1 MTRLECFERN
11 PMVASQEYT
20 VCCVCVFR
28 GRKKSYLFNLC
39 FDVDIVAL
47 PVARDQKSG
56 PFHQLAN
63 SLQSTNNPPP
73 NAVDMFATMRRKFG
87 LPGCYSVSTHIFTY
101 GYVTNRTKES
111 NIHWGIR
118 RSSISGPNDKL
129 VCRLP
134 SSESL
139 KGIQKFTM
147 FGKTC

>member
-1 MTRLECFERN
+1 
-11 PMVASQEYT
+11 V
-20 VCCVCVFR
+20 CVCFGAGKILVF
-28 GRKKSYLFNLC
+28 LILC

-56 PFHQLAN
+56 PFHQLA
-63 SLQSTNNPPP
+63 SGLQSSNNPPP
-73 NAVDMFATMRRKFG
+73 NTVDLFATMRRNFG
-87 LPGCYSVSTHIFTY
+87 LPGYYSGSTHIFTY
-101 GYVTNRTKES
+101 GYVTNRTKDR

-139 KGIQKFTM
+139 RGIQIHHVWQNMITNQPVM
-147 FGKTC
+147 FLVTVAA